1 MNLKYIKFLKKI
13 VLVFFL
19 IGFTFVLIDSYLK
32 IFESEKLG
40 ILGLG
45 LLLSFVSIIIFIVVK
60 VFEIRNSKKSK

>member
-60 VFEIRNSKKSK
+60 LLEIRNSKKSK